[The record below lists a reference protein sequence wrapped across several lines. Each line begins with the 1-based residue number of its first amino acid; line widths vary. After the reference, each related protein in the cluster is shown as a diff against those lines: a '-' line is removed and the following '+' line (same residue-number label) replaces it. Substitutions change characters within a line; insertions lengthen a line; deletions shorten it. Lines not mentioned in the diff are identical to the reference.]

1 MTLNFFAN
9 GDHSDKKAL
18 SQFWS
23 FEERL
28 FDSLDNCCRE
38 KFPQN
43 TSECCEAGG
52 SCCPLSGNLKFIL
65 NFDDRAATSKIE
77 TRWRVGSKHFS
88 KILSSS
94 AVSTTCI
101 MMWHP
106 GEIPGRVLKNN
117 WDLGNGISIRIPIND
132 IFLFVL

>member
-1 MTLNFFAN
+1 MTLKFFAN
-9 GDHSDKKAL
+9 GDHCDKKAL

-28 FDSLDNCCRE
+28 FDSLDDCCRE
-38 KFPQN
+38 NFPQN

-52 SCCPLSGNLKFIL
+52 GCCTLSSNLNQSCYIKDRNPLAGWEQAFP
-65 NFDDRAATSKIE
+65 
-77 TRWRVGSKHFS
+77 
-88 KILSSS
+88 KILSLS

-106 GEIPGRVLKNN
+106 GEIPGRVLQNN
-117 WDLGNGISIRIPIND
+117 WDLGNGISIRD
-132 IFLFVL
+132 LFVS